1 MNPDWREVIESLHR
15 HGAQFLV
22 VGAHAVAVHGVPR
35 GTQDIDLWVNRS
47 AENAARVWR
56 ALADFGAPMAAIGV
70 TQADFESPD
79 CVVQLGSPP
88 NRIDLMTSISGVD
101 SFEVA
106 FRNRV
111 EATVQGVTAPVLGRL
126 ELIANKRA
134 SGRTKDLVDLEWL
147 EKPGGGEPAA

>member
-1 MNPDWREVIESLHR
+1 MNPDWRDVIESLRR

-35 GTQDIDLWVNRS
+35 GTQDIDLWVKRD

-56 ALADFGAPMAAIGV
+56 ALVDFGAPLTAIGV
-70 TQADFESPD
+70 TQADFESSD

-88 NRIDLMTSISGVD
+88 SRIDLMTSISGVD
-101 SFEVA
+101 SFDVA

-111 EATVQGVTAPVLGRL
+111 DATVQGVTAPVLGRL

-134 SGRTKDLVDLEWL
+134 SGRSKDLVDLEWL
-147 EKPGGGEPAA
+147 EKAGGGEPAV